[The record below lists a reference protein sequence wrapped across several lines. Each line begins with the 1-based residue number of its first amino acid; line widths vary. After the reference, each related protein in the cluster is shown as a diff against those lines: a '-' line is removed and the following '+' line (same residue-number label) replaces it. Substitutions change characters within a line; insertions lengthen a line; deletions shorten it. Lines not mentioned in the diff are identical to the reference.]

1 MSFFKRASLRWTFLS
16 LIYVLCATILNA
28 AAFTTINDPAA
39 STGAERCLS
48 SGSGAGG
55 NCALQGSYSGFQSM
69 VQLFA
74 NTVGATLTRISDDQ
88 DSVWTAGPGAG
99 IVGIGRSAGRD
110 FSLGVIPGVSGGAF
124 DERLSA
130 IGSTSQTQVFYLP
143 QIPSGQ
149 NTNNDL
155 LVSNT
160 LYQANLPVFSNLP
173 STYTNATPFRFAIL
187 QRSGAI
193 ANNTP
198 DLWSSLPANNTSDN
212 FFDHMVTF
220 RLNNTY
226 LSTNNLTW
234 YIAGFENA
242 RFAGGGDG
250 DFNDYVFV
258 FQNVVPVGASIP
270 EPISTSLAGLGLLTL
285 ILLRR
290 QTVCHT
296 VRCHPTQ

>member
-1 MSFFKRASLRWTFLS
+1 MSCLPLAVLRCCFLS
-16 LIYVLCATILNA
+16 LIYLLSATVLSA
-28 AAFTTINDPAA
+28 APFTTINDPAA
-39 STGAERCLS
+39 NTGAERCLS
-48 SGSGAGG
+48 SGAGAGG
-55 NCALQGSYSGFQSM
+55 NCASQGAYSGFQSM

-74 NTVGATLTRISDDQ
+74 NAMGATLTRISDDQ
-88 DSVWTAGPGAG
+88 DSVWTAGAGAG

-110 FSLGVIPGVSGGAF
+110 FSLGVLPGVSGGAF

-130 IGSTSQTQVFYLP
+130 IGSTSLTQVFYLP
-143 QIPSGQ
+143 QIPAGQ

-173 STYTNATPFRFAIL
+173 STYTNGTPFRFAIL

-193 ANNTP
+193 VNNTP
-198 DLWSSLPANNTSDN
+198 DLWSSLPTNNTSDN

-220 RLNNTY
+220 QLNNAY
-226 LSTNNLTW
+226 LSNNNLTW

-270 EPISTSLAGLGLLTL
+270 EPISTSLAGLGLVS
-285 ILLRR
+285 ILWLRR
-290 QTVCHT
+290 GLTREKGC
-296 VRCHPTQ
+296 